1 MKIPPA
7 PHSWTLSPREAIA
20 LQRRMS
26 GKVVLRALPRATRLV
41 AGIDCAFSR
50 DGEYCLAV
58 VVLWDAQRQSVVEEH
73 RARRK
78 LRFPYIPGL
87 LTFREGP
94 AALAALRKL
103 HRPPDVLM
111 FDGQGIAHPRRFG
124 IASHIGLIT
133 GIPSVG
139 CAKSRLTGEHRQV
152 GERRGSHVQLKDHG
166 EVIGVVLRTRDGVR
180 PVFVSPGHLSD
191 LKSARALTLRCAT
204 RYRLPEPTRLADRR
218 VAAYKR
224 ELTR

>member
-1 MKIPPA
+1 
-7 PHSWTLSPREAIA
+7 
-20 LQRRMS
+20 
-26 GKVVLRALPRATRLV
+26 
-41 AGIDCAFSR
+41 
-50 DGEYCLAV
+50 
-58 VVLWDAQRQSVVEEH
+58 
-73 RARRK
+73 
-78 LRFPYIPGL
+78 
-87 LTFREGP
+87 
-94 AALAALRKL
+94 
-103 HRPPDVLM
+103 M

-152 GERRGSHVQLKDHG
+152 GERRGSHVQLEDHG

-191 LKSARALTLRCAT
+191 LNSARGLTLRCAT

-224 ELTR
+224 ELTK

>member
-1 MKIPPA
+1 MKIPAA

-26 GKVVLRALPRATRLV
+26 GKVVLRALPRDTRLV

-58 VVLWDAQRQSVVEEH
+58 VVLWDAQRESVVEEH

-152 GERRGSHVQLKDHG
+152 GERRGSHVQLEDHG

-191 LKSARALTLRCAT
+191 LNSARALTLRCAT

-224 ELTR
+224 ELTK